1 MLSNDGRPRP
11 QPARFE
17 AGYTLLELLVVL
29 AILGLIIAIAAP
41 RVMGVFEGSKAKAA
55 KIEIANLA
63 AAVELYRLTEGNYP
77 ASEQGIAALVEAP
90 VTGTWG
96 GPYLTRKSAVNDPW
110 GRPYLY
116 KTPGEHGSFDIWTLG
131 ADGKPGGTGNDQD
144 LGSWE

>member
-1 MLSNDGRPRP
+1 M
-11 QPARFE
+11 ARTSQS
-17 AGYTLLELLVVL
+17 GYTLLELLVVL

-41 RVMGVFEGSKAKAA
+41 RVMGIFEGSKAKAA

-63 AAVELYRLTEGNYP
+63 SAMELYRLTEGTYP
-77 ASEQGIAALVEAP
+77 SNEQGIAALVEAP
-90 VTGTWG
+90 AGGSWG

-116 KTPGEHGSFDIWTLG
+116 KSPGEHCVFDVSTPG

-144 LGSWE
+144 IGSWE